1 MILSSEKYNFVTLES
16 RHLRL
21 ADLRYFDE
29 NRVVQ
34 PRFSAKRLE

>member
-1 MILSSEKYNFVTLES
+1 MILSSEKYNFVALES
-16 RHLRL
+16 RHLRV

-34 PRFSAKRLE
+34 PRFQRKAS